1 MAFSALA
8 IALIIGLTIIIL
20 VQQVQYNWLEKR
32 SFEIKDQYLSLVI
45 GKKLV
50 EPKDYLYKTEKDFF
64 GLLRD
69 IYGNKYNIATQVH
82 LSDLAEVIS
91 GYRDHDNL
99 YFELKRII
107 YDFVI
112 FDKEF
117 RPLVAIELNGSSHNA
132 KNRKVRDL
140 RADNFASNLKIPMVI
155 FGNEDRF
162 DRVKVETVL
171 KKYLSS

>member
-1 MAFSALA
+1 MAFSV
-8 IALIIGLTIIIL
+8 IALTIIIGL
-20 VQQVQYNWLEKR
+20 VMVIIFQHIQYTWLEKR
-32 SFEIKDQYLSLVI
+32 TFELKDGYLSLVI
-45 GKKLV
+45 DKKLV
-50 EPKDYLYKTEKDFF
+50 QPKDYLYKTEKDLFR
-64 GLLRD
+64 LLQS

-82 LSDLAEVIS
+82 LSDLAEVIA

-117 RPLVAIELNGSSHNA
+117 RPLVAIELNGSSHYT

-140 RADNFASNLKIPMVI
+140 RADNFANNLKIPLVT
-155 FGNEDRF
+155 FLNEDRF
-162 DRVKVETVL
+162 DKTKVETAL
-171 KKYLSS
+171 KKYLD

>member
-8 IALIIGLTIIIL
+8 IALIIGLTITIL
-20 VQQVQYNWLEKR
+20 VQYIQYGWLEKR

-64 GLLRD
+64 WTLRD
-69 IYGNKYNIATQVH
+69 VCGDKYIIATQVH

-99 YFELKRII
+99 YFELKRVI

-117 RPLVAIELNGSSHNA
+117 KPLVAIELNGSSHNA

-171 KKYLSS
+171 KKYLSR